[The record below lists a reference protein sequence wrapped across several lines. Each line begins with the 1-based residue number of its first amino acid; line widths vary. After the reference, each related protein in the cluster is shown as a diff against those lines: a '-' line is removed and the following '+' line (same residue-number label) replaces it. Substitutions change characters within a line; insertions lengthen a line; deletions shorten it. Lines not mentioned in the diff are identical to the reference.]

1 MGVGVGNEI
10 CIEGPNYRSKGEAW
24 KLVQLVATTNAK
36 FCVQKCDMQNWL
48 ARAEA
53 QAAEEEAER
62 EEQEKAM
69 ADEILREVRRPVA
82 ATNRTFSA

>member
-1 MGVGVGNEI
+1 MKI
-10 CIEGPNYRSKGEAW
+10 LCT
-24 KLVQLVATTNAK
+24 KLL
-36 FCVQKCDMQNWL
+36 QNWL

-82 ATNRTFSA
+82 GD